1 MRRPAPLQLDHFAG
15 SARGTGAGWAL
26 LLVALMAAVAMVAL
40 QQSLLREIDFLEVQ
54 ALRVE
59 RTNAARPVA
68 AAVDPQRIEEAE
80 RRARLIA
87 LELRLPW
94 NELFDA
100 VEQVADP
107 AVALLAVEP
116 DVRRSALRMTGEAR
130 NKEAMLR
137 YVKRL
142 AKQRPFVRALLESH
156 AERRDGSGPAVM
168 FTLIAY
174 WESPQ

>member
-1 MRRPAPLQLDHFAG
+1 MTRPRPLRLDHFG
-15 SARGTGAGWAL
+15 SSARGLGAGWV
-26 LLVALMAAVAMVAL
+26 LLVAAVAAAATL
-40 QQSLLREIDFLEVQ
+40 GAWQQTLLRELDRLEAQ
-54 ALRVE
+54 ASRDE
-59 RTNAARPVA
+59 RRGAVRPVA
-68 AAVDPQRIEEAE
+68 TAVDPRRLEEAE

-100 VEQVADP
+100 VEEVADP

-116 DVRRSALRMTGEAR
+116 DVRRSALRVSGEAR

-142 AKQRPFVRALLESH
+142 GAQRPIVRALLESH
-156 AERRDGSGPAVM
+156 AERRTGGRATVQ

-174 WESPQ
+174 WGSHP